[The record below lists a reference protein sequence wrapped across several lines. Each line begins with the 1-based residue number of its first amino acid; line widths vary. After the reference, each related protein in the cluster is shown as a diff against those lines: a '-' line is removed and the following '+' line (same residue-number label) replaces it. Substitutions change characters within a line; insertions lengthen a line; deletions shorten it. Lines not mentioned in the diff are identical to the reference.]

1 MLSTVC
7 TVHAFFG
14 TGQVLQFSRG
24 QSQAMAG
31 QRPFILPAFVLLAS
45 AFCTW
50 FSVRQSGAAFTVTGA
65 SPLGF
70 PPPAQSPR
78 AEIPS
83 APEAGAL
90 GGSKAPGDVEVMYRR
105 YDHLARK
112 DMGYKFPV
120 GEEAYQFPPPI
131 PQPNAGLRQP
141 TWFNSHCDR
150 VYRRKYKVCQR
161 LKENKR
167 RRSDCEYD
175 AFRWRR
181 SCYWRGRQ
189 YKIHP
194 NFYEKH
200 AWHKSDDKVKE
211 A

>member
-1 MLSTVC
+1 
-7 TVHAFFG
+7 
-14 TGQVLQFSRG
+14 
-24 QSQAMAG
+24 MAG
-31 QRPFILPAFVLLAS
+31 QRPFMLPALVLLAS

-131 PQPNAGLRQP
+131 PQPNAGLKQP

-181 SCYWRGRQ
+181 SCYWKGRQ
-189 YKIHP
+189 YKLHP
-194 NFYEKH
+194 NFYERH
-200 AWHKSDDKVKE
+200 PWHKSDDKVKP